1 MSEMSSFYGGRQ
13 GSPFIIVKRFDG
25 IDIPQSVEHPV
36 YTNRSYAMD
45 EVDTNLFKLVTREQG
60 GNVPVDEANNVYLIG
75 KNGLNKRDYTF
86 KNHFND
92 GTQINDTQYHFPQK
106 LAEGMVQCFAKGAKS
121 ASEVNYGEYVL
132 IDTVE
137 EVNDYVNPDN
147 GKVFRRGMNI
157 DSELA
162 GAEYIG
168 CIVGPKGETIELK
181 YGHYE
186 DIYNQPHTGDGQ
198 YDIDHDDLVFGSY
211 IDEVTGDRVYEDAI
225 KYAYVTLVDEYNN
238 VIGSL
243 IGFKIPTLVEEYEA
257 RSMSPY
263 EQRATDPETGKYYNY
278 DLISEDPEQYID
290 NRWQH
295 SYYQKWQIKVPHG
308 YHGVNVGDLQI
319 VPTKT
324 MPAGFKSNDYEGTK
338 VYSDP
343 DLAEAHEIGLLTT
356 ATDVILTNYDPENN
370 YVEVEYEGETAYVAK
385 DDCYGDMVRYKETN
399 FDNLEAGEDTYFLIG
414 YVDTIERISLSDNGI
429 LTVYYRGNKQ
439 HEDVEEKIRWIDTV
453 GSEGVVLDDDGTL
466 HVYFNTTHAPV
477 GTITD
482 PYEVVDTQGRAHD
495 HQDFIKKIRWITRI
509 TIDDDG
515 TISFYDN
522 TNPSQPFYQ
531 REKFLKAIVDVQIQT
546 VAANETDEG
555 TGDQKVHVT
564 YNITDALGER
574 VQEAIGNPLNYVI
587 ETAISV
593 PNMTYPDVPYC
604 HLLVYYA
611 DPALRALH
619 QDKWVT
625 WPSSKYPN
633 KIWTEWVDLGVCRGV
648 AGGLHILKDVQSLD
662 ELKDEHGDFI
672 PPERLEDEN
681 DHVIN
686 PEAAGWS
693 CSLTILG
700 YMEVTT
706 QDPDYLEIVPDGT
719 SPLGEHEVE
728 ISTVEEYNP
737 GDFEIGDIV
746 QFGKLKPTEILFYDY
761 EIKQWFSIGSLDMS
775 AIDPRYIIVK
785 SRPQE
790 GTMEPDPEDTEMM
803 NPHGIWFASQTML
816 SAY

>member
-25 IDIPQSVEHPV
+25 IDIPQTVENPV

-92 GTQINDTQYHFPQK
+92 GSQINDTAYHFPTK

-211 IDEVTGDRVYEDAI
+211 IDEVSGERVYEDAI

-243 IGFKIPTLVEEYEA
+243 IGFKIPTLVEDYEA
-257 RSMSPY
+257 QSMSPY
-263 EQRATDPETGKYYNY
+263 EQRAVDPVTGKYYNY
-278 DLISEDPEQYID
+278 DLISPDPTQYI
-290 NRWQH
+290 NNEWQH

-308 YHGVNVGDLQI
+308 YHGIDCTNLEV

-324 MPAGFKSNDYEGTK
+324 MPQGFKADDFEGTK
-338 VYSDP
+338 YYSDKE
-343 DLAEAHEIGLLTT
+343 LTELVGTFTT
-356 ATDVILTNYDPENN
+356 AQNLNLDTYEADANWI
-370 YVEVEYEGETAYVAK
+370 EVTYEGNPVYVAK
-385 DDCYGDMVRYKETN
+385 DDCYMDMFRYKETRYE
-399 FDNLEAGEDTYFLIG
+399 NLEEGEVEYFLIG
-414 YVDTIERISLSDNGI
+414 YVDTIQRVAVSPNGVI
-429 LTVYYRGNKQ
+429 TVYYRGDNQ
-439 HEDVEEKIRWIDTV
+439 YESLDTYV
-453 GSEGVVLDDDGTL
+453 QWLDD
-466 HVYFNTTHAPV
+466 
-477 GTITD
+477 
-482 PYEVVDTQGRAHD
+482 VD
-495 HQDFIKKIRWITRI
+495 
-509 TIDDDG
+509 
-515 TISFYDN
+515 
-522 TNPSQPFYQ
+522 
-531 REKFLKAIVDVQIQT
+531 IQT
-546 VAANETDEG
+546 SDDSDIEG
-555 TGDQKVHVT
+555 TGDQRIHLT
-564 YNITDALGER
+564 FNTLDEHGEHNTK
-574 VQEAIGNPLNYVI
+574 AIGEPLNYII
-587 ETAISV
+587 ETAISI
-593 PNMTYPDVPYC
+593 PNNEHPDVPYC

-611 DPALRALH
+611 DPALRALY

-625 WPSSKYPN
+625 YPSSKYPGQT
-633 KIWTEWVDLGVCRGV
+633 WTEWVDIGLVRGV
-648 AGGLHILKDVQSLD
+648 AGGLHIVKDVQSID
-662 ELKDEHGDFI
+662 ELIDSQGNHI

-693 CSLTILG
+693 CSLTVWTYVESVSTNPNSL
-700 YMEVTT
+700 
-706 QDPDYLEIVPDGT
+706 QIVPNGT
-719 SPLGEHEVE
+719 SPLGERQ
-728 ISTVEEYNP
+728 I
-737 GDFEIGDIV
+737 EIGDV
-746 QFGKLKPTEILFYDY
+746 EELNPGEFHVGDYVLKEKAKPTEILFYDY
-761 EIKQWFSIGSLDMS
+761 ELKTWYSIGALDMS
-775 AIDPRYIIVK
+775 AVDPRYIIVK
-785 SRPQE
+785 STPQP
-790 GTMEPDPEDTEMM
+790 GTQEPYFLDVELLST
-803 NPHGIWFASQTML
+803 HGIWL
-816 SAY
+816 SAEKGISAY